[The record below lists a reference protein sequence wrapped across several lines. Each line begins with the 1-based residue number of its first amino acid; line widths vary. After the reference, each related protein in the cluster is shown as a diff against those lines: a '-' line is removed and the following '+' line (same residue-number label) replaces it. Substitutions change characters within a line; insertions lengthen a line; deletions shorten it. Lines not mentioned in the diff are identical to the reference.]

1 MSKLDDI
8 ICKHMVD
15 VDHYG
20 FIAEEDERPC
30 KEEVKALVLELV
42 GEDVPANEDY
52 GGGGRAF
59 QARMRAKIREL

>member
-15 VDHYG
+15 VDQYG

-30 KEEVKALVLELV
+30 KEEVKALMLELV
-42 GEDVPANEDY
+42 GEYNKYPSHYAVSDVIYDL
-52 GGGGRAF
+52 
-59 QARMRAKIREL
+59 REKLEAL